1 MIRSRPLSGKRA
13 RWGRLFCWRTGA
25 LGMDSMR
32 QFVVYT
38 EPSKG
43 YLAIPETG
51 VGPGVM
57 VLHAWWGLTA
67 FFRKVCDRLAQEG
80 FTALAP
86 DLYHGAIAS
95 TSEEAKCLRLEL
107 DSDRVDREI
116 GAAFAWLRNHAAV
129 NGPSVGVV
137 GFSLGGYLAL
147 RLARTSAAVRAVVV
161 FYATDGGRF
170 DKAQA
175 SFLGHFAKND
185 GCWAGVRTVRSLQ
198 ERLRAAGR
206 EAVFHTYPGTEHSF
220 CEEDRPEAYNAQ
232 AARLAWQR
240 TVAFLG
246 TCLARPQAAHAALW
260 RRAQQSDWTPT
271 HARSVDA
278 QGSL

>member
-1 MIRSRPLSGKRA
+1 
-13 RWGRLFCWRTGA
+13 
-25 LGMDSMR
+25 MR
-32 QFVVYT
+32 QFEVYA
-38 EPSKG
+38 EPGKG
-43 YLAIPETG
+43 YLAVPGTR

-80 FTALAP
+80 FAALAP
-86 DLYHGAIAS
+86 DLYHGVIAS
-95 TSEEAKCLRLEL
+95 TSEEAKRLRFGL
-107 DSDRVDREI
+107 DSDCADREI
-116 GAAFAWLRNHAAV
+116 GAALACLRNDAAAS
-129 NGPSVGVV
+129 GPSVGVV

-147 RLARTSAAVRAVVV
+147 RLARTKADDVRAVVV

-175 SFLGHFAKND
+175 SFLGHFAEDD
-185 GCWAGVRTVRSLQ
+185 GCWAGVRTVRSLE
-198 ERLRAAGR
+198 ERLRSAGR
-206 EAVFHTYPGTEHSF
+206 EAIFHTYPGTEHSF

-240 TVAFLG
+240 TVEFLC
-246 TCLARPQAAHAALW
+246 TRLARPQAAHAALW
-260 RRAQQSDWTPT
+260 RRAQRSARIPT
-271 HARSVDA
+271 HLPSVDA

>member
-1 MIRSRPLSGKRA
+1 
-13 RWGRLFCWRTGA
+13 
-25 LGMDSMR
+25 MR
-32 QFVVYT
+32 QFGVNA
-38 EPSKG
+38 EPGKG
-43 YLAIPETG
+43 YLAVPETG

-67 FFRKVCDRLAQEG
+67 FFRKACDRLAQEG

-95 TSEEAKCLRLEL
+95 TDEEAKCLRFGL

-116 GAAFAWLRNHAAV
+116 GAALACLRSHAAA

-147 RLARTSAAVRAVVV
+147 RLARTRADDVRAVVV

-175 SFLGHFAKND
+175 AFLGHFAEND
-185 GCWAGVRTVRSLQ
+185 GCWAGVRVVRSLE

-206 EAVFHTYPGTEHSF
+206 EAIFHTYPGTEHSF
-220 CEEDRPEAYNAQ
+220 CEEDRPETYNAQ

-240 TVAFLG
+240 TVEFL
-246 TCLARPQAAHAALW
+246 CARLARPQAARAALW
-260 RRAQQSDWTPT
+260 RAAQQSAQIVT
-271 HARSVDA
+271 HVRSVDA
-278 QGSL
+278 QGRL